1 VAGFRIPLVN
11 IPQTFDINLSNL
23 PFKMKITWND
33 AMKSWMMALLDGN
46 TQDVLI
52 ESMPLVTGADLLEQF
67 AYLQIPGQLIV
78 FTKGGVTDEPT
89 FDNLGA
95 DSNLYY
101 ITEDV

>member
-1 VAGFRIPLVN
+1 
-11 IPQTFDINLSNL
+11 
-23 PFKMKITWND
+23 MKITWND

-67 AYLQIPGQLIV
+67 KYLQIPGQLIV
-78 FTKGGVTDEPT
+78 FTKGGGAEEPT
-89 FDNLGA
+89 FDNLGI